1 MENIVKISPVPIWHK
16 YSLSIEEAAQYYGI
30 GVKRLRSLVSEHVGD
45 VFILEIGSHV
55 RFKRKRF
62 EEYLDSATVV

>member
-30 GVKRLRSLVSEHVGD
+30 GVKRLRSLVSDAAWREPQ
-45 VFILEIGSHV
+45 
-55 RFKRKRF
+55 
-62 EEYLDSATVV
+62 SAGAQRA